1 MQPPDYLAEYLAL
14 RAANDQLRQ
23 RGQAWLFDAM
33 EKLCAER
40 NREFLPEPATGS
52 ESSDDS
58 KDTNSAGSAPSANS
72 SENGSPA
79 NSPPMIQIGRQ
90 PWQFKVGN
98 STMIGE
104 RLGLRYRMNTLVI
117 EVGWPREAEHGH
129 VPSQGLARGR
139 IGLSRNPLIEPQY
152 IHELILKA
160 AGENDAAWHHITQQQ
175 TVATLTEADLHTIFQ
190 KLLAE

>member
-23 RGQAWLFDAM
+23 RGQAWLFDAL

-52 ESSDDS
+52 ESPGDS
-58 KDTNSAGSAPSANS
+58 KDANPSES
-72 SENGSPA
+72 VPTA

-90 PWQFKVGN
+90 PWQFKAGN
-98 STMIGE
+98 STMVGE

-117 EVGWPREAEHGH
+117 EVGWPREPEHGH
-129 VPSQGLARGR
+129 VPRQGLARGR
-139 IGLSRNPLIEPQY
+139 IGLSRNPMIEPQY

-160 AGENDAAWHHITQQQ
+160 AGENNVAWHDITQQQ
-175 TVATLTEADLHTIFQ
+175 TTPGATLLEADLHTIFQ